1 MLPAYKLHHRPLACA
16 GGPCPGAPAPRLGVC
31 THCRLGPDPPT
42 PRLQVAKDI
51 WVCEGK
57 AVTPWKGTIREY
69 KNHLAKKM
77 GVNH

>member
-1 MLPAYKLHHRPLACA
+1 
-16 GGPCPGAPAPRLGVC
+16 
-31 THCRLGPDPPT
+31 
-42 PRLQVAKDI
+42 VAKDI